1 LIDFHLF
8 FGASLGKLFSRDV
21 KSLFDLGLL
30 IIIGGGVTGLQEV
43 AQGWGESGGVLGET
57 SS

>member
-30 IIIGGGVTGLQEV
+30 IIIGGGVTRL
-43 AQGWGESGGVLGET
+43 
-57 SS
+57 